1 MNKAPLA
8 VLPTASL
15 EPAFDGRWPDRVEYM
30 SPHQIELLRR
40 PPSGLVEAGPA
51 DGRDDDT
58 DDDFGLTR
66 GLAIG
71 ILIGAHMWGAIGLIV
86 WLLLA

>member
-1 MNKAPLA
+1 MHKAPLG
-8 VLPTASL
+8 VLLT
-15 EPAFDGRWPDRVEYM
+15 EPAFDGRWPGRVEYM
-30 SPHQIELLRR
+30 SPHTIELLRR
-40 PPSGLVEAGPA
+40 PPSSLVEAYPA

-71 ILIGAHMWGAIGLIV
+71 ILIAAHVWGAIGLIV
-86 WLLLA
+86 WLLLD